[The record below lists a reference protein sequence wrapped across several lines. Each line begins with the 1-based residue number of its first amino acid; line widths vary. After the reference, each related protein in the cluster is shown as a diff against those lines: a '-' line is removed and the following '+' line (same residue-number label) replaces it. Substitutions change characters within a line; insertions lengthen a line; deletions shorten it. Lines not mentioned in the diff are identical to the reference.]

1 MNWMEQNIQEMNKR
15 FEAKK
20 REEILNQIPVKFHNQ
35 VNEALDYE
43 QEDDYEKTAEL
54 CQDILATKE
63 GHGNEQ
69 VKIILARVFPSVLRM
84 DVETENKKYQQHL
97 SQYYTFLDGIEMNE
111 LMQEYIVE
119 TLIKLCELMENDWYR
134 PLFWEFV
141 EHIERQGYL
150 TEEVYKETLASAYA
164 SLESYD
170 YYGDSK
176 VSMLAKTVM
185 KLGYD
190 KAYTIRNV
198 ALESMKNRLNL
209 DVLMN
214 AWYLTQYYEE
224 HEEEFS
230 YIAQK
235 YPYSY
240 RLITDL
246 VKDIKTD
253 VHKKEESLLEEL
265 MNHVTEGTT
274 KEQLMD
280 VLTKS
285 YADLMAKEAKPQ
297 TVYAGRG
304 SYRRSSEKIGRNEPC
319 PCGSGKKYKHCCGK

>member
-1 MNWMEQNIQEMNKR
+1 MEQNIQEMNKR

-134 PLFWEFV
+134 PLFREFV

>member
-1 MNWMEQNIQEMNKR
+1 
-15 FEAKK
+15 
-20 REEILNQIPVKFHNQ
+20 
-35 VNEALDYE
+35 
-43 QEDDYEKTAEL
+43 
-54 CQDILATKE
+54 
-63 GHGNEQ
+63 
-69 VKIILARVFPSVLRM
+69 
-84 DVETENKKYQQHL
+84 
-97 SQYYTFLDGIEMNE
+97 
-111 LMQEYIVE
+111 
-119 TLIKLCELMENDWYR
+119 
-134 PLFWEFV
+134 
-141 EHIERQGYL
+141 
-150 TEEVYKETLASAYA
+150 
-164 SLESYD
+164 
-170 YYGDSK
+170 
-176 VSMLAKTVM
+176 
-185 KLGYD
+185 
-190 KAYTIRNV
+190 
-198 ALESMKNRLNL
+198 
-209 DVLMN
+209 MN

>member
-1 MNWMEQNIQEMNKR
+1 MEQNIQEMNTR

-20 REEILNQIPVKFHNQ
+20 REEILNQLPMQFHNQ
-35 VNEALDYE
+35 INEALDYE
-43 QEDDYEKTAEL
+43 QAEDYEKTAEI
-54 CQDILATKE
+54 CQDLLATKD

-69 VKIILARVFPSVLRM
+69 IKIILARVFPKVLRT

-97 SQYYTFLDGIEMNE
+97 SQYYTFLDSIEMNE

-119 TLIKLCELMENDWYR
+119 TLIRLCELMENAWYR
-134 PLFWEFV
+134 PLFREFV

-164 SLESYD
+164 SLESYE

-176 VSMLAKTVM
+176 VSLLAKTIL

-190 KAYTIRNV
+190 KTYTIQNV
-198 ALESMKNRLNL
+198 ALESMKKNLHL

-214 AWYLTQYYEE
+214 DWYLTQYYEE
-224 HEEEFS
+224 HEKEFS

-240 RLITDL
+240 RLIADV
-246 VKDIKTD
+246 VKEVKSDAN
-253 VHKKEESLLEEL
+253 KKAESLLDEM

-274 KEQLMD
+274 KEQLLQ

-285 YADLMAKEAKPQ
+285 YTNLMSKEEKPQ
-297 TVYAGRG
+297 TVFAGKG
-304 SYRRSSEKIGRNEPC
+304 SYRRSSEKIGRNDPC

>member
-1 MNWMEQNIQEMNKR
+1 MNIMEQNIQEMNRR

-20 REEILNQIPVKFHNQ
+20 REEILNQIPTKFHAQ
-35 VNEALDYE
+35 VNQALDYE
-43 QEDDYEKTAEL
+43 QADDYENTAEI

-84 DVETENKKYQQHL
+84 DVETENKKYQEHL
-97 SQYYTFLDGIEMNE
+97 SQYYTFLDSIEMNE

-119 TLIKLCELMENDWYR
+119 TLIRLCELMENAWYR
-134 PLFWEFV
+134 PLFREFV

-176 VSMLAKTVM
+176 VSLLAKTIL

-190 KAYTIRNV
+190 KTYTIQNV
-198 ALESMKNRLNL
+198 ALESMKNRLQL
-209 DVLMN
+209 DVRMN
-214 AWYLTQYYEE
+214 AWYLTRYYEN

-240 RLITDL
+240 RLIADL

-253 VHKKEESLLEEL
+253 ASKKAEAVLEEL
-265 MNHVTEGTT
+265 MDHVMEGTT
-274 KEQLMD
+274 KEQLLE

-285 YADLMAKEAKPQ
+285 YEDLMAKEAKPQ
-297 TVYAGRG
+297 AVYAGRG
-304 SYRRSSEKIGRNEPC
+304 SYRRSSEKIGRNDPC
-319 PCGSGKKYKHCCGK
+319 PCGSGKKYKYCCGK

>member
-1 MNWMEQNIQEMNKR
+1 MDQNIQEMNRR

-20 REEILNQIPVKFHNQ
+20 REEILSQIPVKFQ
-35 VNEALDYE
+35 ERFNEALDYE
-43 QEDDYEKTAEL
+43 QEDEYEKAAEI

-63 GHGNEQ
+63 GHGNRQ
-69 VKIILARVFPSVLRM
+69 VKIMLARLFPNVLRM
-84 DVETENKKYQQHL
+84 DVEMENKKYQQHL

-119 TLIKLCELMENDWYR
+119 TLIRLCELLENAWYR
-134 PLFWEFV
+134 PLFREFV

-164 SLESYD
+164 SLESYE
-170 YYGDSK
+170 YYGDSQ
-176 VSMLAKTVM
+176 VSLLAKTIL

-190 KAYTIRNV
+190 KAYTIQNV
-198 ALESMKNRLNL
+198 ALDSMKNRLTI
-209 DVLMN
+209 DIMTN
-214 AWYLTQYYEE
+214 AWYLTKYYNAN
-224 HEEEFS
+224 EEEFS

-240 RLITDL
+240 RLIADL

-253 VHKKEESLLEEL
+253 AEQKAESLLDEL
-265 MNHVTEGTT
+265 MEHVSEGTT
-274 KEQLMD
+274 KEQLTE

-285 YADLMAKEAKPQ
+285 YEDLLAKETKTQ

-304 SYRRSSEKIGRNEPC
+304 SYRRSSEKIGRNDPC
-319 PCGSGKKYKHCCGK
+319 PCGSGKKYKYCCGK

>member
-1 MNWMEQNIQEMNKR
+1 MEQNIQEMNKR

-20 REEILNQIPVKFHNQ
+20 REEILNQIPEKFHEAF
-35 VNEALDYE
+35 NEALDYE
-43 QEDDYEKTAEL
+43 QAAEYEKAEEI

-69 VKIILARVFPSVLRM
+69 VKIVLARVFPNVLRM
-84 DVETENKKYQQHL
+84 DVEMENKKYQQHL

-119 TLIKLCELMENDWYR
+119 TLIRLCELMENAWYR
-134 PLFWEFV
+134 PLFREFV

-150 TEEVYKETLASAYA
+150 TEEIYKETLASAYA

-176 VSMLAKTVM
+176 VSLLAKTIL

-190 KAYTIRNV
+190 KTYTIHNV
-198 ALESMKNRLNL
+198 ALESMKNRLTI
-209 DVLMN
+209 DVLTN
-214 AWYLTQYYEE
+214 AWYLTQYYEAN
-224 HEEEFS
+224 EEEFS

-235 YPYSY
+235 YPNSY
-240 RLITDL
+240 RLIADL

-253 VHKKEESLLEEL
+253 SDQKAASLLEEL
-265 MNHVTEGTT
+265 MAYVSEGTT
-274 KEQLMD
+274 REQLTE

-285 YADLMAKEAKPQ
+285 YEDLLAKEAKPQ

-304 SYRRSSEKIGRNEPC
+304 SYRRSSEKIGRNDPC
-319 PCGSGKKYKHCCGK
+319 PCGSGKKYKYCCGR

>member
-1 MNWMEQNIQEMNKR
+1 MEQNIQEMNKR

-134 PLFWEFV
+134 PLFQEFV

-304 SYRRSSEKIGRNEPC
+304 SYRRSNEKIGRNEPC

>member
-134 PLFWEFV
+134 PLFQEFV

-253 VHKKEESLLEEL
+253 VHKKEELLLEEL

>member
-1 MNWMEQNIQEMNKR
+1 MEQNIQEMNKR

-134 PLFWEFV
+134 PLFQEFV

-253 VHKKEESLLEEL
+253 VHKKEELLLEEL

>member
-1 MNWMEQNIQEMNKR
+1 MEQNIQEMNKR

-119 TLIKLCELMENDWYR
+119 TLIKLCELMKNDWYR
-134 PLFWEFV
+134 PLFRGFV

>member
-1 MNWMEQNIQEMNKR
+1 MNYMEQNIQEMNTR

-20 REEILNQIPVKFHNQ
+20 REEILNQLPVKFHKQ

-43 QEDDYEKTAEL
+43 QANEYEKAAEI
-54 CQDILATKE
+54 CQDILATKD

-69 VKIILARVFPSVLRM
+69 IKIILARVFPNVLRT

-97 SQYYTFLDGIEMNE
+97 SQYYTFLDSIEMNE
-111 LMQEYIVE
+111 LMQEYMVE
-119 TLIKLCELMENDWYR
+119 TLLRLCELMENAWYR
-134 PLFWEFV
+134 PLFREFV

-164 SLESYD
+164 SLESYE

-176 VSMLAKTVM
+176 VSLLAKTIL

-190 KAYTIRNV
+190 KAYTIQNA
-198 ALESMKNRLNL
+198 ALESMKKNLHL

-214 AWYLTQYYEE
+214 KWYLTQYYEE
-224 HEEEFS
+224 HEQEFS

-240 RLITDL
+240 RLIADW
-246 VKDIKTD
+246 VKEVKSDST
-253 VHKKEESLLEEL
+253 KKAESLLDEL

-274 KEQLMD
+274 KEQLLN

-285 YADLMAKEAKPQ
+285 YADLMSKEAKPQ
-297 TVYAGRG
+297 TVYAGRT
-304 SYRRSSEKIGRNEPC
+304 SYRRSSEKIGRNELC

>member
-1 MNWMEQNIQEMNKR
+1 MEQNIQEMNKR
-15 FEAKK
+15 FELKK
-20 REEILNQIPVKFHNQ
+20 REEILNQVPEKFHEQ
-35 VNEALDYE
+35 FNEALDCE
-43 QEDDYEKTAEL
+43 QEDDYEKAAEI

-69 VKIILARVFPSVLRM
+69 VKIMLARVFPNVLRM
-84 DVETENKKYQQHL
+84 DVEMENKKYQQHL

-111 LMQEYIVE
+111 WMQEYIVE
-119 TLIKLCELMENDWYR
+119 TLIRLCELMENAWYR
-134 PLFWEFV
+134 PLFREFI

-164 SLESYD
+164 SLESYE
-170 YYGDSK
+170 YYGDSQ
-176 VSMLAKTVM
+176 VSLLAKTIL

-190 KAYTIRNV
+190 EAYTIQNV
-198 ALESMKNRLNL
+198 ALESMKNRLAI
-209 DVLMN
+209 DIMTN
-214 AWYLTQYYEE
+214 AWYLTQYYEAN
-224 HEEEFS
+224 EEEFS

-240 RLITDL
+240 RLIADL

-253 VHKKEESLLEEL
+253 ANQKAESLLNAL
-265 MNHVTEGTT
+265 MEHVSAGTT
-274 KEQLMD
+274 KEQLTE

-285 YADLMAKEAKPQ
+285 YEDLLAKEAKPQ

-304 SYRRSSEKIGRNEPC
+304 SYRRSSEKIGRNDPC
-319 PCGSGKKYKHCCGK
+319 PCGSGKKYKYCCGK

>member
-134 PLFWEFV
+134 PLFREFV

-304 SYRRSSEKIGRNEPC
+304 SYRRSNEKIGRNEPC

>member
-1 MNWMEQNIQEMNKR
+1 MEQNIQEMNKR

-20 REEILNQIPVKFHNQ
+20 REKILNQIPEKFHEAF
-35 VNEALDYE
+35 NEALDYE
-43 QEDDYEKTAEL
+43 QADEYEKAAEI

-69 VKIILARVFPSVLRM
+69 VKIVLARVFPNVLCM
-84 DVETENKKYQQHL
+84 DVEMENKKYQQHL

-119 TLIKLCELMENDWYR
+119 TLIRLCELMENAWYR
-134 PLFWEFV
+134 PLFREFV

-170 YYGDSK
+170 YYGDGK
-176 VSMLAKTVM
+176 VSLLAKTIL

-190 KAYTIRNV
+190 KTYTIQNV
-198 ALESMKNRLNL
+198 ALESMKNRLTI
-209 DVLMN
+209 DVLTN
-214 AWYLTQYYEE
+214 AWYLTQYYEAN
-224 HEEEFS
+224 EEEFS

-240 RLITDL
+240 RLIADL

-253 VHKKEESLLEEL
+253 SNQKAESLLEEL
-265 MNHVTEGTT
+265 MEYVSEGTT
-274 KEQLMD
+274 REQLTE

-285 YADLMAKEAKPQ
+285 YEDLLAKEAKPQ

-304 SYRRSSEKIGRNEPC
+304 SYRRSSEKIGRNDPC
-319 PCGSGKKYKHCCGK
+319 PCGSGKKYKYCCGR

>member
-1 MNWMEQNIQEMNKR
+1 MEQNIQEMNKR

-35 VNEALDYE
+35 VNDALDYE

-134 PLFWEFV
+134 PLFREFV

>member
-1 MNWMEQNIQEMNKR
+1 MEQNIQEMNKR

-35 VNEALDYE
+35 VNEALDYQ

-134 PLFWEFV
+134 PLFREFV

>member
-1 MNWMEQNIQEMNKR
+1 MEQNIQEMNKR

-134 PLFWEFV
+134 PLFREFV

-253 VHKKEESLLEEL
+253 VHKKEASLLEEL

-304 SYRRSSEKIGRNEPC
+304 SYRRSNEKIGRNEPC